1 MTKERFDI
9 NAHVGALLSGLIDGE
24 LTPQQRQR
32 VEIHCDGCAA
42 CREELARLRDLRRQT
57 GAARL
62 SDLGEDTWRQS
73 MKDITVK
80 STRGVGWLLLLAGA
94 VALGAIVVYELIVDP
109 AIATHMKIIVGAIY
123 GGLALL
129 FVSVLRQR
137 LIERKT
143 DKYKDV
149 EI

>member
-1 MTKERFDI
+1 MTKKRFDV
-9 NAHVGALLSGLIDGE
+9 NDHVGELLSGLIDGE
-24 LTPQQRQR
+24 LTQQQRQR
-32 VEIHCDGCAA
+32 VELHCEACAS
-42 CREELARLRDLRRQT
+42 CRQELARLRELRRQT

-62 SDLGEDTWRQS
+62 SDVSEDTWRES
-73 MKDITVK
+73 MKDKTVR
-80 STRGVGWLLLLAGA
+80 STRGIGWLLLLAGV
-94 VALGAIVVYELIVDP
+94 VALGGVVVYEFVTDP
-109 AIATHMKIIVGAIY
+109 GIATYMKVIIGAIY

-137 LIERKT
+137 LIERRT